1 MQQNLN
7 RMIDQVAKEKG
18 INRDTLVEALE
29 AALISAARKK
39 YGSRVELEAQYS
51 DETGEVEVFLFKDV
65 VEDVT
70 DPTTEIDLPTARREL
85 DPEAEI
91 GDQLG
96 VKMETDGF
104 GRIAA
109 QTAKQVI
116 IQKVKDAERENIY
129 AEYKDRKGDIV
140 TGMVQRFEKRNII
153 VNMGRGEAILP
164 YGEQIPRENFRQGDR
179 IRALILDV
187 RRTQK
192 DPQIILSR
200 ANPLFLVK
208 LFEGEVPEIAEGIVR
223 IMCAAREPGQRA
235 KIGVRSTDSDVDPV
249 GACVGMK
256 GSRVQAVVQELRGE
270 KIDIIPW
277 NDDPAHFVCNALQP
291 AEISKVI
298 IDQDVNTME
307 VVVADDQL
315 SLAIG
320 KRGQNVR
327 LAAKLTGWK
336 IDVRSESKEEK
347 ITGES
352 FERLMGIEGMDE
364 DTATMLFDNGYRTPE
379 DIAKASLAELTSFM
393 GITEERGSQ
402 LIHGAFRYL
411 ATAAEAPKEPK
422 EPEEEA
428 AAAEGEEMEAE
439 EEEFEEAEEELEAS
453 AEEADFAESD
463 EERAE
468 DEDEEDTELEAAET
482 GEEFEENENENENE
496 EEETEPESGAPAS
509 VSAEEA
515 AELTPSA

>member
-1 MQQNLN
+1 MVNLN
-7 RMIDQVAKEKG
+7 RTIDQVAKEKG
-18 INRDTLVEALE
+18 IARETLVEALE
-29 AALISAARKK
+29 AALVSAARKK
-39 YGSRVELEAQYS
+39 YGSKVELEAQFS
-51 DETGEVEVFLFKDV
+51 EETGEVEIFLFKDV
-65 VEDVT
+65 VEKVQDAM
-70 DPTTEIDLPTARREL
+70 TEIDLESARKEL

-96 VKMETDGF
+96 VKMDTETF

-140 TGMVQRFEKRNII
+140 TGIVQRFEKRNII
-153 VNMGRGEAILP
+153 VNLGRAEAIFP
-164 YGEQIPRENFRQGDR
+164 FSEQIPKETYRQGDR
-179 IRALILDV
+179 IRAVITDV
-187 RRTQK
+187 RRTMK

-200 ANPLFLVK
+200 ANPMFLVK
-208 LFEGEVPEIAEGIVR
+208 LFEQEVPEIAEGIVR

-235 KIGVRSTDSDVDPV
+235 KIGVRSSDADVDPV

-277 NDDPAHFVCNALQP
+277 SDDPAHFVCNALQP

-298 IDQDVNTME
+298 IDQDTNTME
-307 VVVADDQL
+307 VIVADDQL

-320 KRGQNVR
+320 KKGQNVR

-352 FERLMGIEGMDE
+352 FERLLSIEGMDE
-364 DTATMLFDNGYRTPE
+364 ETATILFDNGYRNPE
-379 DIAKASLAELTSFM
+379 DIANASLAELTSFM
-393 GITEERGSQ
+393 GITEEKGAQ
-402 LIHGAFRYL
+402 LI
-411 ATAAEAPKEPK
+411 AEARNYLSRQ
-422 EPEEEA
+422 EEQPSTE
-428 AAAEGEEMEAE
+428 
-439 EEEFEEAEEELEAS
+439 
-453 AEEADFAESD
+453 
-463 EERAE
+463 E
-468 DEDEEDTELEAAET
+468 DEVSEDHET
-482 GEEFEENENENENE
+482 
-496 EEETEPESGAPAS
+496 A
-509 VSAEEA
+509 
-515 AELTPSA
+515 

>member
-1 MQQNLN
+1 
-7 RMIDQVAKEKG
+7 MIDQVAKEKG
-18 INRDTLVEALE
+18 IQRELLVEALE
-29 AALISAARKK
+29 AALVSAARKK
-39 YGSRVELEAQYS
+39 YGSRVELEAHFS
-51 DETGEVEVFLFKDV
+51 DESGELEVFLFKDV

-70 DPTTEIDLPTARREL
+70 DPMVEIDLESARREL
-85 DPEAEI
+85 DPEAEV

-96 VKMETDGF
+96 VKMDTETF

-116 IQKVKDAERENIY
+116 MQKMKDAERENIY

-140 TGMVQRFEKRNII
+140 TGMVQRFEKRNLI
-153 VNMGRGEAILP
+153 VNLGRAEAVLP
-164 YGEQIPRENFRQGDR
+164 FSEQIPREAYRQGDR
-179 IRALILDV
+179 IRALIQDV

-200 ANPLFLVK
+200 ANPSFLVA
-208 LFEGEVPEIAEGIVR
+208 LFAQEVPEIAEGIVR

-235 KIGVRSTDSDVDPV
+235 KIGVRSGDSDVDPV

-298 IDQDVNTME
+298 IDQDTNTME

-336 IDVRSESKEEK
+336 IDVRSESREEK

-352 FERLMGIEGMDE
+352 FERLLAVDGMDE
-364 DTATMLFDNGYRTPE
+364 ETATILFDSGYRTPE
-379 DIAKASLAELTSFM
+379 DIAKATMAELTSFM
-393 GITEERGSQ
+393 GITEEKGSMLIRGS
-402 LIHGAFRYL
+402 LRYL
-411 ATAAEAPKEPK
+411 ANPPEARAAEEEPG
-422 EPEEEA
+422 EQPEDADSSVASELSDLSEDDLEAADADTMPGPDDEHELDETEDEQALDEEASEEA
-428 AAAEGEEMEAE
+428 AGADDSEDEQ
-439 EEEFEEAEEELEAS
+439 EAS
-453 AEEADFAESD
+453 EP
-463 EERAE
+463 E
-468 DEDEEDTELEAAET
+468 DDL
-482 GEEFEENENENENE
+482 
-496 EEETEPESGAPAS
+496 EETVESRS
-509 VSAEEA
+509 VG
-515 AELTPSA
+515 

>member
-1 MQQNLN
+1 MGLNLN

-18 INRDTLVEALE
+18 IARDTLVEALE
-29 AALISAARKK
+29 AALVSAARKK
-39 YGSRVELEAQYS
+39 YGGRVELEAQYS
-51 DETGEVEVFLFKDV
+51 DESGEVEVFLFKDV
-65 VEDVT
+65 VEDVE
-70 DPTTEIDLPTARREL
+70 DPTIQIDLQTARREL

-96 VKMETDGF
+96 VKMDTESF

-129 AEYKDRKGDIV
+129 AEYKDRKADVV
-140 TGMVQRFEKRNII
+140 TGVVQRFEKRNIV
-153 VNMGRGEAILP
+153 VNLGRAEAILP
-164 YGEQIPRENFRQGDR
+164 FSEQIPRENYRQNDR

-200 ANPLFLVK
+200 SNPAFLVK
-208 LFEGEVPEIAEGIVR
+208 LFEQEVPEIAEGIVR
-223 IMCAAREPGQRA
+223 IMCAAREPSQRA
-235 KIGVRSTDSDVDPV
+235 KIGVRSTDADVDPV

-277 NDDPAHFVCNALQP
+277 NDDPAHFVCNALAP

-298 IDQDVNTME
+298 IDQDTGTME
-307 VVVADDQL
+307 VIVADDQL

-320 KRGQNVR
+320 KKGQNVR

-352 FERLMGIEGMDE
+352 FERLLAIGGME
-364 DTATMLFDNGYRTPE
+364 EEMATMLFDNGYRTPE
-379 DIAKASLAELTSFM
+379 DIARATLAELSSFI
-393 GITEERGSQ
+393 GITEDKALT
-402 LIHGAFRYL
+402 LIHGALRYL
-411 ATAAEAPKEPK
+411 ANP
-422 EPEEEA
+422 PEQ
-428 AAAEGEEMEAE
+428 
-439 EEEFEEAEEELEAS
+439 EEAEEEAASEEVAPEEVSQGEDSEGEAPE
-453 AEEADFAESD
+453 AEEETAGPDKA
-463 EERAE
+463 A
-468 DEDEEDTELEAAET
+468 AAET
-482 GEEFEENENENENE
+482 GVPGEPVAENLR
-496 EEETEPESGAPAS
+496 
-509 VSAEEA
+509 SA
-515 AELTPSA
+515 

>member
-1 MQQNLN
+1 MGINLN

-18 INRDTLVEALE
+18 ISRDTLVEALV
-29 AALISAARKK
+29 AALVSAARKK
-39 YGSRVELEAQYS
+39 YGNRVELEAQYS
-51 DETGEVEVFLFKDV
+51 EDTGEVEVFLFKDV
-65 VEDVT
+65 VGQVEDATV
-70 DPTTEIDLPTARREL
+70 EIDLETARREL
-85 DPEAEI
+85 DPEAEV

-96 VKMETDGF
+96 VKMDTETF

-129 AEYKDRKGDIV
+129 TEYKDRKGDVV
-140 TGMVQRFEKRNII
+140 TGMVQRFEKRNLI
-153 VNMGRGEAILP
+153 VNLGRAEAVLP
-164 YGEQIPRENFRQGDR
+164 AAEQIPRETYRQGDR
-179 IRALILDV
+179 IRAVILEV

-208 LFEGEVPEIAEGIVR
+208 LFEQEVPEIAEAIVR

-298 IDQDVNTME
+298 IDQDVGTME
-307 VVVADDQL
+307 VIVADDQL

-352 FERLMGIEGMDE
+352 FERLMGIQGMDE
-364 DTATMLFDNGYRTPE
+364 DTASMLFDNGYRTPE
-379 DIAKASLAELTSFM
+379 DIARSTLAELTSFV
-393 GITEERGSQ
+393 GITEEKATVLVQ
-402 LIHGAFRYL
+402 GALRYL
-411 ATAAEAPKEPK
+411 ANPPEEVEEAEAEEGVENLEPESDEGVSVKADEENLPAAEAVPQT
-422 EPEEEA
+422 
-428 AAAEGEEMEAE
+428 
-439 EEEFEEAEEELEAS
+439 AS
-453 AEEADFAESD
+453 S
-463 EERAE
+463 
-468 DEDEEDTELEAAET
+468 
-482 GEEFEENENENENE
+482 
-496 EEETEPESGAPAS
+496 SVGA
-509 VSAEEA
+509 
-515 AELTPSA
+515 

>member
-1 MQQNLN
+1 MGINLN

-18 INRDTLVEALE
+18 IARDTLLEALE
-29 AALISAARKK
+29 AALVSAARKK
-39 YGSRVELEAQYS
+39 YGNRVELEAQYS
-51 DETGEVEVFLFKDV
+51 EETGEMEIFLFKDV
-65 VEDVT
+65 VEKVEDE
-70 DPTTEIDLPTARREL
+70 TTQIDLKTARREL

-96 VKMETDGF
+96 VKMEAETF

-140 TGMVQRFEKRNII
+140 TGVVQRFEKRNIVI
-153 VNMGRGEAILP
+153 NLGRAEAILP
-164 YGEQIPRENFRQGDR
+164 FGEQIPRENYRQGDR
-179 IRALILDV
+179 IRAIILDV

-200 ANPLFLVK
+200 ANPTFLVS
-208 LFEGEVPEIAEGIVR
+208 LFEQEVPEIAEGIVR

-235 KIGVRSTDSDVDPV
+235 KIGVRSTDADVDPV

-277 NDDPAHFVCNALQP
+277 HDDPAHFVCNGLAP

-298 IDQDVNTME
+298 IDQHSHTME
-307 VVVADDQL
+307 VIVADDQL

-320 KRGQNVR
+320 KKGQNVR

-347 ITGES
+347 ISGES
-352 FERLMGIEGMDE
+352 FERLLAIDDMDE
-364 DTATMLFDNGYRTPE
+364 ETATMLFENGYRTPE
-379 DIAKASLAELTSFM
+379 DIAKATLAELTSFM
-393 GITEERGSQ
+393 GITEEKGVK
-402 LIHGAFRYL
+402 LMHGALRYL
-411 ATAAEAPKEPK
+411 ANP
-422 EPEEEA
+422 PEEV
-428 AAAEGEEMEAE
+428 
-439 EEEFEEAEEELEAS
+439 
-453 AEEADFAESD
+453 
-463 EERAE
+463 
-468 DEDEEDTELEAAET
+468 
-482 GEEFEENENENENE
+482 
-496 EEETEPESGAPAS
+496 EETEEASEDVVPETDDEQAQAAVAEGAAGS
-509 VSAEEA
+509 
-515 AELTPSA
+515 

>member
-1 MQQNLN
+1 MGLNLN

-18 INRDTLVEALE
+18 ITRDTLVEALE
-29 AALISAARKK
+29 AALVSAARKK
-39 YGSRVELEAQYS
+39 YGGKVELEAQYS
-51 DETGEVEVFLFKDV
+51 DESGEVEVFLFKDV
-65 VEDVT
+65 VDIVEDV
-70 DPTTEIDLPTARREL
+70 TTEIDLETARREL
-85 DPEAEI
+85 DPDAEI

-96 VKMETDGF
+96 VKMDTESF

-129 AEYKDRKGDIV
+129 TEYKDRRGDVV
-140 TGMVQRFEKRNII
+140 TGVVQRFEKRNLV
-153 VNMGRGEAILP
+153 VNLGRAEAILP
-164 YGEQIPRENFRQGDR
+164 FTEQIPRENYRQNDR

-200 ANPLFLVK
+200 SNPAFLVK
-208 LFEGEVPEIAEGIVR
+208 LFEQEVPEIAEGIVR

-235 KIGVRSTDSDVDPV
+235 KIGVRSSDADVDPV

-277 NDDPAHFVCNALQP
+277 NDDPAHFVCNALAP
-291 AEISKVI
+291 SEISKVI
-298 IDQDVNTME
+298 IDQDTGTME
-307 VVVADDQL
+307 VIVADDQL

-320 KRGQNVR
+320 KKGQNVR

-352 FERLMGIEGMDE
+352 FERLLAIDAMDE
-364 DTATMLFDNGYRTPE
+364 ETATILFENGYRTPE
-379 DIAKASLAELTSFM
+379 DIAKASLAEVSSFV
-393 GITEERGSQ
+393 GITEDRALS
-402 LIHGAFRYL
+402 LIHGALRYL
-411 ATAAEAPKEPK
+411 ANPPEEREAPVEDSPVEESVEEPVETESPDDGSPQSVEEPPTDEEQVAAEEDAH
-422 EPEEEA
+422 A
-428 AAAEGEEMEAE
+428 TEMQ
-439 EEEFEEAEEELEAS
+439 EL
-453 AEEADFAESD
+453 
-463 EERAE
+463 
-468 DEDEEDTELEAAET
+468 
-482 GEEFEENENENENE
+482 
-496 EEETEPESGAPAS
+496 
-509 VSAEEA
+509 
-515 AELTPSA
+515 PSA

>member
-1 MQQNLN
+1 
-7 RMIDQVAKEKG
+7 MIDQVAKEKG
-18 INRDTLVEALE
+18 IARDALVEALE
-29 AALISAARKK
+29 AALVSAARKK
-39 YGSRVELEAQYS
+39 FGNRVELEAQFS

-65 VEDVT
+65 VEHVE
-70 DPTTEIDLPTARREL
+70 DPTVEIDLDTARREL

-96 VKMETDGF
+96 VKMETESF

-129 AEYKDRKGDIV
+129 AEYKDRKLDVV
-140 TGMVQRFEKRNII
+140 TGMVQRFEKRNIV
-153 VNMGRGEAILP
+153 VNLGRAEAILP
-164 YGEQIPRENFRQGDR
+164 FAEQIPRETYRQGDR
-179 IRALILDV
+179 IRALIMDV

-200 ANPLFLVK
+200 AHPAFLVK
-208 LFEGEVPEIAEGIVR
+208 LFEQEVPEIAEGIVR
-223 IMCAAREPGQRA
+223 IVCAAREPSQRA

-298 IDQDVNTME
+298 IDPDVNTME
-307 VVVADDQL
+307 VIVADDQL

-320 KRGQNVR
+320 KKGQNVR

-336 IDVRSESKEEK
+336 IDVRSESKDDK

-352 FERLMGIEGMDE
+352 FERLLSIDGMDDE
-364 DTATMLFDNGYRTPE
+364 TASILFDNGYRNPE
-379 DIAKASLAELTSFM
+379 DIAKANLAELTSFI
-393 GITEERGSQ
+393 GITEERGVRILQ
-402 LIHGAFRYL
+402 GALRYL
-411 ATAAEAPKEPK
+411 ANPPEE
-422 EPEEEA
+422 EPEEESGTEEQVAGGDETA
-428 AAAEGEEMEAE
+428 A
-439 EEEFEEAEEELEAS
+439 LEADTS
-453 AEEADFAESD
+453 SEEDQ
-463 EERAE
+463 
-468 DEDEEDTELEAAET
+468 DED
-482 GEEFEENENENENE
+482 
-496 EEETEPESGAPAS
+496 
-509 VSAEEA
+509 AEEA
-515 AELTPSA
+515 AEEGMFEKQIQAVRSAGSTSVSSE

>member
-1 MQQNLN
+1 MNLN

-18 INRDTLVEALE
+18 IGRETLVEALE
-29 AALISAARKK
+29 AALVSAARKK
-39 YGSRVELEAQYS
+39 YGGRVELEAQYS

-65 VEDVT
+65 VDEVEDS
-70 DPTTEIDLPTARREL
+70 TTQIDLNTARLEL
-85 DPEAEI
+85 DPEAEV

-96 VKMETDGF
+96 VKMDTETF

-116 IQKVKDAERENIY
+116 IQKVKDAERENLY
-129 AEYKDRKGDIV
+129 AEYKDRKGDVI
-140 TGMVQRFEKRNII
+140 TGMVQRFEKRNLI
-153 VNMGRGEAILP
+153 VNLGRGEAILP
-164 YGEQIPRENFRQGDR
+164 YSEQLPRENYRQGDR

-187 RRTQK
+187 RQTQK

-200 ANPLFLVK
+200 SNPSFLVK
-208 LFEGEVPEIAEGIVR
+208 LFEQEVPEMAEGIVR

-235 KIGVRSTDSDVDPV
+235 KIGVRSSDADVDPV

-277 NDDPAHFVCNALQP
+277 NDDSAHFVCNALQP

-298 IDQDVNTME
+298 IDQDTNTME
-307 VVVADDQL
+307 VIVADDQL

-320 KRGQNVR
+320 KKGQNVR

-352 FERLMGIEGMDE
+352 FERLIQIDGMDE
-364 DTATMLFDNGYRTPE
+364 ETATILFDNGYRTPE
-379 DIAKASLAELTSFM
+379 DIAKATLPELTSFM
-393 GITEERGSQ
+393 GITEEKGTMLLQ
-402 LIHGAFRYL
+402 GALRYL
-411 ATAAEAPKEPK
+411 ANPPEPKDVESEDEGLAEESAETQTAEATA
-422 EPEEEA
+422 PEEVSTEGSETTAPEEISTETSETPALEDGATEA
-428 AAAEGEEMEAE
+428 VEKLDDAE
-439 EEEFEEAEEELEAS
+439 EK
-453 AEEADFAESD
+453 
-463 EERAE
+463 
-468 DEDEEDTELEAAET
+468 
-482 GEEFEENENENENE
+482 
-496 EEETEPESGAPAS
+496 APTRKAPRKQTRRT
-509 VSAEEA
+509 A
-515 AELTPSA
+515 

>member
-1 MQQNLN
+1 MNLN

-18 INRDTLVEALE
+18 IGRETLVEALE
-29 AALISAARKK
+29 AALVSAARKK
-39 YGSRVELEAQYS
+39 YGGRVELEAQYS

-65 VEDVT
+65 VDEVEDS
-70 DPTTEIDLPTARREL
+70 TTQIDLDTARIEL
-85 DPEAEI
+85 DPEAEV

-96 VKMETDGF
+96 VKMDTETF

-116 IQKVKDAERENIY
+116 IQKVKDAERENLY
-129 AEYKDRKGDIV
+129 AEYKDRKGDVI
-140 TGMVQRFEKRNII
+140 TGMVQRFEKRNLI
-153 VNMGRGEAILP
+153 VNLGRGEAILP
-164 YGEQIPRENFRQGDR
+164 YSEQLPRENYRQGDR

-187 RRTQK
+187 RQTQK

-200 ANPLFLVK
+200 SNPAFLVK
-208 LFEGEVPEIAEGIVR
+208 LFEQEVPEMAEGIVR

-235 KIGVRSTDSDVDPV
+235 KIGVRSSDADVDPV

-277 NDDPAHFVCNALQP
+277 NDDSAHFVCNALQP

-298 IDQDVNTME
+298 IDQDTNTME
-307 VVVADDQL
+307 VIVADDQL

-320 KRGQNVR
+320 KKGQNVR

-352 FERLMGIEGMDE
+352 FERLIQIDGMDE
-364 DTATMLFDNGYRTPE
+364 ETATILFDNGYRTPE
-379 DIAKASLAELTSFM
+379 DIAKATLPELTSFM
-393 GITEERGSQ
+393 GITEEKGTMLLQ
-402 LIHGAFRYL
+402 GALRYL
-411 ATAAEAPKEPK
+411 ANPPEPK
-422 EPEEEA
+422 DVESED
-428 AAAEGEEMEAE
+428 EGLAE
-439 EEEFEEAEEELEAS
+439 ES
-453 AEEADFAESD
+453 AE
-463 EERAE
+463 
-468 DEDEEDTELEAAET
+468 TQT
-482 GEEFEENENENENE
+482 
-496 EEETEPESGAPAS
+496 
-509 VSAEEA
+509 AEEA
-515 AELTPSA
+515 APEEASTEESETTAPEEVAAETAESPALEDGATEAAEKPDDVEKKAPTRKAPRKQARRTA